1 MMDVFD
7 LVEKEV
13 KRLSREEEMELKRL
27 NISRERFAL
36 MLKEMLEA
44 AKEKKGDR
52 QRLIN
57 EILSKYTN

>member
-13 KRLSREEEMELKRL
+13 KRLSREEERELKRL

-44 AKEKKGDR
+44 AKEKGDR

-57 EILSKYTN
+57 DILLKYTN